1 MTVPKEYNVQ
11 GSLNGLGL
19 NILNEVLSGFL
30 YVKDAQNLVGVS
42 QLTYKLKDHPRLMTI
57 SETFIH
63 GLNVPNETDKGK
75 TVEEDGQSDGTSF
88 VHTNSNDNWCTVT
101 VDPIVESGISK
112 VEFVSRNFRGF

>member
-11 GSLNGLGL
+11 DSLNGLGL

-42 QLTYKLKDHPRLMTI
+42 QLTYKLKDHPRFMTI
-57 SETFIH
+57 RETFIH
-63 GLNVPNETDKGK
+63 GLNVPNETDEGV
-75 TVEEDGQSDGTSF
+75 TYQDGQSDGTSF

-112 VEFVSRNFRGF
+112 VEF